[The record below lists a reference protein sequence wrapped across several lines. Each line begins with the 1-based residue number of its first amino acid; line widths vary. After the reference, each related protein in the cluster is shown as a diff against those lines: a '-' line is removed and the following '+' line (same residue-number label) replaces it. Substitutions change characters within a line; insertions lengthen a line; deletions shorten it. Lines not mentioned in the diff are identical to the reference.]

1 MRYKNRFSVGLAT
14 ESRPHNQSTSCVP
27 ICWENVSQAKLSAGA
42 NGASPEFEK
51 KMHALCMH
59 IHSLI
64 VKIMSLRQKRYLRIS
79 SPDGSAAPV
88 HWLH

>member
-51 KMHALCMH
+51 NACTVHAYSFAYC
-59 IHSLI
+59 
-64 VKIMSLRQKRYLRIS
+64 
-79 SPDGSAAPV
+79 
-88 HWLH
+88 